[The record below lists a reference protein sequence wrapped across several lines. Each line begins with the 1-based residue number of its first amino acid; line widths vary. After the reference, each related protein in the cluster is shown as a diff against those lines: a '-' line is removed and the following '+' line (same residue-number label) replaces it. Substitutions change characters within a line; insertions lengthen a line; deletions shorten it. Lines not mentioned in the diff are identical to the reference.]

1 VVPFSLLSLGITAS
15 IPNLPSQK
23 GTIMR
28 SNALPPRRSNPLS
41 RAVRAALLC
50 LPLTAIAAAP
60 VALAQSAAEQTA
72 RSYDI
77 PAGSLSSA
85 LSRFA
90 GEAGVMLSVEGSLVD
105 GRDSSGLQGQYGV
118 DEGFQTLLRGS
129 GLQAVRDERGTY
141 SLVPAREQAGAVELK
156 PMVVE
161 GFALG
166 NALGEMDGYKATHSS
181 VATKTSMP
189 LAETSQTVS
198 VVTRQQMEDQGSRSI
213 AQAVGYTPGLMSTPY
228 GATTRYDYVAMRGI
242 TDGSVDNLYLDGQKL
257 LGDSGT
263 YSSLQVDPYFIER
276 IDILKGPS
284 SVLYGRSLPGGL
296 VAMTSKKPQYQT
308 SRQIRLS
315 YGSEDNKQVAFD
327 FTGPLEDERIAYR
340 LVGVAKDADNQV
352 DGIEE
357 QRYAVM
363 PSLSIDFTEDTRLTL
378 QAMLQRDPE
387 SGYHGGLP
395 ADGTVTSHNGQ
406 RISRSFFEGDEDYEQ
421 FERDQQMV
429 GYQLEHRF
437 NDTVSARQNFQY
449 LDSTVESGQVYQYG
463 YATTDE
469 LVRYYT
475 GADEVL
481 HAWTLDN
488 QLQFLFDTGALSH
501 TLVTGLDYQRRKAK
515 VSYDAA
521 TGVGTINPYTGV
533 ANPGSLAFYHQYDE
547 ARELQ
552 QTGLY
557 VQDLISLN
565 NWRFSLGM
573 RQDWVDVSFDQT
585 ESQYGDQSDQSKLE
599 QFTGRVGV
607 LYAFDNGLSPY
618 VSYSESFNPNATGA
632 YNYSNGAYDITLLD
646 PTEGE
651 QVEVGLKYQPLGT
664 DDLYTISLFDLKQSN
679 LSSKDSNENFFRSV
693 GEITSRGVELEARV
707 NPLDN
712 LNVIASYTY
721 MDVEYSK
728 DYVGT
733 AGVNNRGN
741 TPNAVARNMAS
752 LWTDYTFEQGAI
764 AGLQIGGGVRYFG
777 KSWADAENTLRI
789 PSYTLY
795 DAMLGYD
802 LSRVGLDGLSAQ
814 LNLNNLTDEKYVA
827 ACNSLNQCY
836 YGESRNVMATL
847 TYDF

>member
-1 VVPFSLLSLGITAS
+1 
-15 IPNLPSQK
+15 
-23 GTIMR
+23 MR
-28 SNALPPRRSNPLS
+28 STALPVRRPRPLS
-41 RAVRAALLC
+41 QAIRAAMIC
-50 LPLTAIAAAP
+50 LPLATVAVAP
-60 VALAQSAAEQTA
+60 AALAQSVQQQTE

-77 PAGSLSSA
+77 PPGSLSSA

-90 GEAGVMLSVEGSLVD
+90 GEAGVMLSVDGRLVD
-105 GRDSSGLQGQYGV
+105 NRQSSGLHGQYGV
-118 DEGFQTLLRGS
+118 EEGFDTLLDGS
-129 GLQAVRDERGTY
+129 GLQAVRDERGAY
-141 SLVPAREQAGAVELK
+141 SLVPAPSREQAQAVELK

-166 NALGEMDGYKATHSS
+166 NALGEMEGYNATHSS

-198 VVTRQQMEDQGSRSI
+198 VVTRQQIEDQGSRSI
-213 AQAVGYTPGLMSTPY
+213 AQAVRYTPGLMSTPY

-296 VAMTSKKPQYQT
+296 VAMTSKKPQYEA

-315 YGSEDNKQVAFD
+315 YGSEDNKQAAFD
-327 FTGPLEDERIAYR
+327 FTGPLDDERIAYR

-357 QRYAVM
+357 KRYAVM

-378 QAMLQRDPE
+378 QAMLQHDPE

-406 RISRSFFEGDEDYEQ
+406 RISRSFFEGDEDYEK
-421 FERDQQMV
+421 FERDQQMI

-437 NDTVSARQNFQY
+437 NDTVSARQNFQH

-463 YATTDE
+463 YATQDE

-475 GADEVL
+475 GADEAL
-481 HAWTLDN
+481 HAWTIDN

-515 VSYDAA
+515 VDYDAA
-521 TGVGTINPYTGV
+521 YGLSVINPYTGSV
-533 ANPGSLAFYHQYDE
+533 GAANPTFYHQYDE
-547 ARELQ
+547 TRELE

-557 VQDLISLN
+557 VQDLISLG
-565 NWRFSLGM
+565 NWRFSLGA
-573 RQDWVDVSFDQT
+573 RQDWVDVSFDHT
-585 ESQYGDQSDQSKLE
+585 RDASNGDQTDAATLE

-618 VSYSESFNPNATGA
+618 ASYSESFNPNATAA
-632 YNYSNGAYDITLLD
+632 YNANGSGGFDITLLD

-651 QVEVGLKYQPLGT
+651 QYELGLKYQPLGT
-664 DDLYTISLFDLKQSN
+664 DDLYTISYFDLKQSN
-679 LSSKDSNENFFRSV
+679 LANKDSNENFYRAV
-693 GEITSRGVELEARV
+693 GELTSKGVEVEARLR
-707 NPLDN
+707 PRDN

-728 DYVGT
+728 DFTGA

-752 LWTDYTFEQGAI
+752 LWTDYTFEQGLI
-764 AGLQIGGGVRYFG
+764 AGLQVGGGVRYFG

-827 ACNSLNQCY
+827 ACNSLSQCY
-836 YGESRNVMATL
+836 YGEARNVMATL

>member
-1 VVPFSLLSLGITAS
+1 MRSTCLPL
-15 IPNLPSQK
+15 LPS
-23 GTIMR
+23 R
-28 SNALPPRRSNPLS
+28 SRALTG
-41 RAVRAALLC
+41 AVRAALLC
-50 LPLTAIAAAP
+50 LPLG
-60 VALAQSAAEQTA
+60 ALAPALASAAENSASQQA
-72 RSYDI
+72 LRSYDI
-77 PAGSLSSA
+77 PAGPLSSA

-90 GEAGVMLSVEGSLVD
+90 GEAGVLLSVDGSLLQ
-105 GRDSSGLQGQYGV
+105 GRQSRGLQGQYGV
-118 DEGFQTLLRGS
+118 EDGFAALLQGS
-129 GLQAVRDERGTY
+129 GLQAVRDAQGNY
-141 SLVPAREQAGAVELK
+141 SLAPRVEQASAVELK

-166 NALGEMDGYKATHSS
+166 NALGEMEGYNATHSS

-189 LAETSQTVS
+189 LVETSQTVS
-198 VVTRQQMEDQGSRSI
+198 VVTRQQIEDQGSRSI
-213 AQAVGYTPGLMSTPY
+213 AQAVRYTPGLMSTPY

-296 VAMTSKKPQYQT
+296 VAMTSKKPQQEAR
-308 SRQIRLS
+308 RQLQFS
-315 YGSEDNKQVAFD
+315 YGSHDYQQAAFD
-327 FTGPLEDERIAYR
+327 FTGPLDDERIAYR

-357 QRYAVM
+357 QRYALM
-363 PSLSIDFTEDTRLTL
+363 PSLSIDFSADTRLTL
-378 QAMLQRDPE
+378 QAMLQHDPE

-395 ADGTVTSHNGQ
+395 ADGTVTSHNGR
-406 RISRSFFEGDEDYEQ
+406 RISRSFFEGDEDYEK

-437 NDTVSARQNFQY
+437 NDVVSARQNFQY
-449 LDSTVESGQVYQYG
+449 LDSTVKSGQVYQYG

-469 LVRYYT
+469 LDRYYT
-475 GADEVL
+475 GADEAL
-481 HAWTLDN
+481 HAWTVDN

-515 VSYDAA
+515 VDYDAGYGLA
-521 TGVGTINPYTGV
+521 PINPYTG
-533 ANPGSLAFYHQYDE
+533 AIGAGSPVFYHQYDE
-547 ARELQ
+547 TRELE

-557 VQDLISLN
+557 VQDLISLG

-573 RQDWVDVSFDQT
+573 RQDWVDVSFDHT
-585 ESQYGDQSDQSKLE
+585 DDADNGDQSDSAKLE
-599 QFTGRVGV
+599 QFSGRVGV

-618 VSYSESFNPNATGA
+618 ASYSESFNPNATAA
-632 YNYSNGAYDITLLD
+632 YNANGSGGFDITLLE

-651 QVEVGLKYQPLGT
+651 QYEVGLKYQPLGT
-664 DDLYTISLFDLKQSN
+664 DDLYTLSWFDLKQSN
-679 LSSKDSNENFFRSV
+679 LANKDSNESFYRAV
-693 GEITSRGVELEARV
+693 GELTSKGVEVEARLR
-707 NPLDN
+707 PLEQV
-712 LNVIASYTY
+712 NVIASYTY

-728 DYVGT
+728 DFTGA

-741 TPNAVARNMAS
+741 RPNAVARNMAS
-752 LWTDYTFEQGAI
+752 LWADYTFDRGPL
-764 AGLQIGGGVRYFG
+764 AGLQVGGGARYFG
-777 KSWADAENTLRI
+777 KSWADAENTLHI

-802 LSRVGLDGLSAQ
+802 LARVGLAGVGVR

-827 ACNSLNQCY
+827 ACNSLSQCY
-836 YGESRNVMATL
+836 YGEARNVMATV

>member
-1 VVPFSLLSLGITAS
+1 
-15 IPNLPSQK
+15 
-23 GTIMR
+23 MR
-28 SNALPPRRSNPLS
+28 SSALPLRRSSTLPQ
-41 RAVRAALLC
+41 AIRAAMLC
-50 LPLTAIAAAP
+50 LPLTTVAIAP
-60 VALAQSAAEQTA
+60 VVLAQTVEQQAA

-77 PAGSLSSA
+77 PAGSLSTA

-90 GEAGVMLSVEGSLVD
+90 GEAGVMLSVDGRLVD
-105 GRDSSGLQGQYGV
+105 NRQTEGLRGQYGV
-118 DEGFQTLLRGS
+118 EDGFDTLLRGS
-129 GLQAVRDERGTY
+129 GLQVVRDDRGAY
-141 SLVPAREQAGAVELK
+141 SLAPAPSAEQADAVELK

-166 NALGEMDGYKATHSS
+166 NALGEMDGYNATHSS

-189 LAETSQTVS
+189 LVETSQTVS
-198 VVTRQQMEDQGSRSI
+198 VVTRQQIEDQGSRSV
-213 AQAVGYTPGLMSTPY
+213 AQAVRYTPGLMSTPY

-296 VAMTSKKPQYQT
+296 VAMTTKKPQHEA
-308 SRQIRLS
+308 SRQIQLS
-315 YGSEDNKQVAFD
+315 YGSDDYKQIGFD
-327 FTGPLEDERIAYR
+327 LTGPLDDERIAYR

-357 QRYAVM
+357 KRYALM
-363 PSLSIDFTEDTRLTL
+363 PSLSIDFSQDTRLTL
-378 QAMLQRDPE
+378 QAMLQHDPE

-406 RISRSFFEGDEDYEQ
+406 RISRSFFEGDESYEK

-437 NDTVSARQNFQY
+437 NDVVSARQNFQY

-463 YATTDE
+463 YATGDE

-515 VSYDAA
+515 VDYSAA
-521 TGVGTINPYTGV
+521 TGVGSINPYTGV

-547 ARELQ
+547 ARELE

-557 VQDLISLN
+557 VQDLVSLG
-565 NWRFSLGM
+565 NWRLSLGA
-573 RQDWVDVSFDQT
+573 RQDWVDVAFDQT
-585 ESQYGDQSDQSKLE
+585 ESMYGDQSDQSKLE

-607 LYAFDNGLSPY
+607 LYAFENGLSPY
-618 VSYSESFNPNATGA
+618 LSYSESFNPNATGA
-632 YNYSNGAYDITLLD
+632 YNYDAGTGAYDITLLD

-693 GEITSRGVELEARV
+693 GEITSRGVELEARFA
-707 NPLDN
+707 PMDN
-712 LNVIASYTY
+712 LNVLASYTY

-728 DYVGT
+728 DFIGA

-752 LWTDYTFEQGAI
+752 LWSDYTLATGPLS
-764 AGLQIGGGVRYFG
+764 GLRIGGGARYFG
-777 KSWADAENTLRI
+777 ESWADAENTLRI

-802 LSRVGLDGLSAQ
+802 LARVGMDGLGVQ

-836 YGESRNVMATL
+836 YGAGRNLMATL

>member
-1 VVPFSLLSLGITAS
+1 
-15 IPNLPSQK
+15 
-23 GTIMR
+23 MR
-28 SNALPPRRSNPLS
+28 SIVLPFRRSSTLAQ
-41 RAVRAALLC
+41 AVRAAMLC
-50 LPLTAIAAAP
+50 LPLAALATSP
-60 VALAQSAAEQTA
+60 MALAQSTSQQSV
-72 RSYDI
+72 RGYDI
-77 PAGSLSSA
+77 PRGSLSSA

-90 GEAGVMLSVEGSLVD
+90 GEAGVMLSVDARLIEG
-105 GRDSSGLQGQYGV
+105 RQSSGLQGQYGIE
-118 DEGFQTLLRGS
+118 DGFAALLQGS
-129 GLQAVRDERGTY
+129 GLQAVRGRGTY
-141 SLVPAREQAGAVELK
+141 SLAPRPEQTGTVELK

-166 NALGEMDGYKATHSS
+166 NALGEMEGYNATHSS

-198 VVTRQQMEDQGSRSI
+198 VVTRQQIEDQGSRSI
-213 AQAVGYTPGLMSTPY
+213 AQAVRYTPGLMSTPY

-296 VAMTSKKPQYQT
+296 VAMTSKKPQYEG
-308 SRQIRLS
+308 SRQIQLS
-315 YGSEDNKQVAFD
+315 YGSEDNKQAAFD
-327 FTGPLEDERIAYR
+327 LTGPLDDERIAYR
-340 LVGVAKDADNQV
+340 LVGVVKDADNQV
-352 DGIEE
+352 DGVEE
-357 QRYAVM
+357 KRYAVM

-378 QAMLQRDPE
+378 LAMLQRDPE

-395 ADGTVTSHNGQ
+395 ADGTITSHNGQ
-406 RISRSFFEGDEDYEQ
+406 RISRSFFEGDEDYEK
-421 FERDQQMV
+421 FERDQQMI

-437 NDTVSARQNFQY
+437 NDVVSARQNFQY

-463 YATTDE
+463 YATADE

-481 HAWTLDN
+481 HAWTIDN

-515 VSYDAA
+515 VDYDA
-521 TGVGTINPYTGV
+521 GNGLSKINPYTGSV
-533 ANPGSLAFYHQYDE
+533 SAGSPTFYHQYDE
-547 ARELQ
+547 LRELE

-557 VQDLISLN
+557 VQDLISLG
-565 NWRFSLGM
+565 NWRFSLGA

-585 ESQYGDQSDQSKLE
+585 ESIYGDQSDQSKLE

-618 VSYSESFNPNATGA
+618 ISYSESFNPNATGA
-632 YNYSNGAYDITLLD
+632 YNYDGSAYDITLLD

-651 QVEVGLKYQPLGT
+651 QVELGLKYQPLGT

-693 GEITSRGVELEARV
+693 GEITSRGVELEARL
-707 NPLDN
+707 NPLE
-712 LNVIASYTY
+712 NVNVLASYTY

-728 DYVGT
+728 DYIGT
-733 AGVNNRGN
+733 AGINNRGN

-752 LWTDYTFEQGAI
+752 LWTDYTFDKGLI

-795 DAMLGYD
+795 DAMLSYD
-802 LSRVGLDGLSAQ
+802 MSRVGVDGVGVR

-836 YGESRNVMATL
+836 YGEERNVMATL

>member
-1 VVPFSLLSLGITAS
+1 
-15 IPNLPSQK
+15 
-23 GTIMR
+23 MR
-28 SNALPPRRSNPLS
+28 SIALPLRRSSTLTQ
-41 RAVRAALLC
+41 AVRAAMFC
-50 LPLTAIAAAP
+50 LPLAALATSP
-60 VALAQSAAEQTA
+60 VALAQSASQQAV
-72 RSYDI
+72 RGYDI
-77 PAGSLSSA
+77 PAGPLSSA

-90 GEAGVMLSVEGSLVD
+90 GEAGVMLSVD
-105 GRDSSGLQGQYGV
+105 GRLLEGRQSSGLQGQYGIE
-118 DEGFQTLLRGS
+118 DGFAALLQGS
-129 GLQAVRDERGTY
+129 GLQAVRDEQGTY
-141 SLVPAREQAGAVELK
+141 SLASSPSRDQAEAVELK

-166 NALGEMDGYKATHSS
+166 NALGEMEGYNATHSS

-198 VVTRQQMEDQGSRSI
+198 VVTRQQIEDQGSRSI
-213 AQAVGYTPGLMSTPY
+213 AQAVRYTPGLMSTPY

-296 VAMTSKKPQYQT
+296 VAMTSKKPQYEA
-308 SRQIRLS
+308 SRQIQLS
-315 YGSEDNKQVAFD
+315 YGSEDNKQAAFD

-340 LVGVAKDADNQV
+340 LVGVVKDADNQV
-352 DGIEE
+352 DGVEE
-357 QRYAVM
+357 KRYAVM

-378 QAMLQRDPE
+378 LAMLQHDPE

-395 ADGTVTSHNGQ
+395 ADGTITSHNGQ
-406 RISRSFFEGDEDYEQ
+406 RISRSFFEGDEDYEK
-421 FERDQQMV
+421 FERDQQMI

-437 NDTVSARQNFQY
+437 NDVVSARQNFQY

-463 YATTDE
+463 YATPDE

-481 HAWTLDN
+481 HAWTIDN

-515 VSYDAA
+515 VDYDA
-521 TGVGTINPYTGV
+521 GSGLSNINPYTGSV
-533 ANPGSLAFYHQYDE
+533 SAGSPTFYHQYDE
-547 ARELQ
+547 SRELE

-557 VQDLISLN
+557 VQDLISLG
-565 NWRFSLGM
+565 NWRFSLGA

-585 ESQYGDQSDQSKLE
+585 ESIYGDQSDQSKLE

-618 VSYSESFNPNATGA
+618 ISYSESFNPNATGA
-632 YNYSNGAYDITLLD
+632 YNFDGSAYDISLLD

-651 QVEVGLKYQPLGT
+651 QVELGLKYQPLGT

-693 GEITSRGVELEARV
+693 GEITSRGVELEARL
-707 NPLDN
+707 NPLE
-712 LNVIASYTY
+712 NVNVLASYTY

-752 LWTDYTFEQGAI
+752 LWTDYTFDQGFI

-802 LSRVGLDGLSAQ
+802 LTRVGLNGVSAR

-836 YGESRNVMATL
+836 YGEERNVMATL

>member
-1 VVPFSLLSLGITAS
+1 
-15 IPNLPSQK
+15 
-23 GTIMR
+23 MR
-28 SNALPPRRSNPLS
+28 STVLPHRYSSTLA
-41 RAVRAALLC
+41 RAVRAALFC
-50 LPLTAIAAAP
+50 LPLGSFAIAPLASAQP
-60 VALAQSAAEQTA
+60 PGEQAL

-77 PAGSLSSA
+77 PPGPLSSV

-90 GEAGVMLSVEGSLVD
+90 GEAGVMLSVNADHVGDLQ
-105 GRDSSGLQGQYGV
+105 SSGLHGLYEV
-118 DEGFQTLLRGS
+118 EEGLRIVLSGS
-129 GLQAVRDERGTY
+129 GLQARHEDGAYSVVPVASGRDAEA
-141 SLVPAREQAGAVELK
+141 LELT
-156 PMVVE
+156 PVTVE

-166 NALGEMDGYKATHSS
+166 NALGEMEGYNATHSS

-198 VVTRQQMEDQGSRSI
+198 VVTRQQIEDQGSRTI
-213 AQAVGYTPGLMSTPY
+213 AQAVRYTPGLMSAPY

-263 YSSLQVDPYFIER
+263 YSSLQIDPYFVER

-296 VAMTSKKPQYQT
+296 VAMTSKKPQ
-308 SRQIRLS
+308 SGANREIRLS
-315 YGSEDNKQVAFD
+315 FGSENHKQAAFD
-327 FTGPLEDERIAYR
+327 FTGPLEDERLSYR
-340 LVGVAKDADNQV
+340 LVGIAKDADNQV

-357 QRYAVM
+357 KRYAVM

-378 QAMLQRDPE
+378 QAMLQHDPE

-395 ADGTVTSHNGQ
+395 ADGTITSHNGQ
-406 RISRSFFEGDEDYEQ
+406 RISRSFFEGDQDYEK
-421 FERDQQMV
+421 FERQQQMI

-449 LDSTVESGQVYQYG
+449 LDSTVKSGQVYQYG
-463 YATTDE
+463 YTTRDE

-475 GADEVL
+475 GGDEVL
-481 HAWTLDN
+481 YAWTVDN
-488 QLQFLFDTGALSH
+488 QLQFLFDTGAFSH

-515 VSYDAA
+515 VDYEAGAGLAA
-521 TGVGTINPYTGV
+521 INPFTGR
-533 ANPGSLAFYHQYDE
+533 AGAGSPMFYHQYDE
-547 ARELQ
+547 TRKLE

-557 VQDLISLN
+557 VQDLINLG
-565 NWRFSLGM
+565 NWRFSLGV
-573 RQDWVDVSFDQT
+573 RQDWVDVSFDHTQDAA
-585 ESQYGDQSDQSKLE
+585 YGDQNDSAKLE

-618 VSYSESFNPNATGA
+618 ISYSESFNPNATAA
-632 YNYSNGAYDITLLD
+632 YNEVAPGVYDIALLD

-651 QVEVGLKYQPLGT
+651 QYEVGIKYQPLGT
-664 DDLYTISLFDLKQSN
+664 DDLYTLSYFDLKQSN
-679 LSSKDSNENFFRSV
+679 LANKDSNENFYRAV
-693 GEITSRGVELEARV
+693 GELTSKGVELEARLR
-707 NPLDN
+707 PQDN

-728 DYVGT
+728 DFTGA

-741 TPNAVARNMAS
+741 TPNVVARNMAS
-752 LWTDYTFEQGAI
+752 LWSDYIVEQGLV
-764 AGLQIGGGVRYFG
+764 AGLQVGGGVRYFG

-802 LSRVGLDGLSAQ
+802 LSRVGLNGVSAQ

-827 ACNSLNQCY
+827 ACNSLSQCY
-836 YGESRNVMATL
+836 YGEAQNVMATL

>member
-1 VVPFSLLSLGITAS
+1 MCVTAS
-15 IPNLPSQK
+15 PV
-23 GTIMR
+23 
-28 SNALPPRRSNPLS
+28 RRSNPLS
-41 RAVRAALLC
+41 LAIRAAMLC
-50 LPLTAIAAAP
+50 MPLATIAVAP
-60 VALAQSAAEQTA
+60 MALAQSAQQQAV

-90 GEAGVMLSVEGSLVD
+90 GEAGVMLSVD
-105 GRDSSGLQGQYGV
+105 GRLLGNRQSSGLRGQYGV
-118 DEGFQTLLRGS
+118 EEGFDALLRGS
-129 GLQAVRDERGTY
+129 GLQALRDERGTY
-141 SLVPAREQAGAVELK
+141 SLVPEPSGEQAEAVELK

-166 NALGEMDGYKATHSS
+166 NALGEMEGYNATHSS

-189 LAETSQTVS
+189 LVETSQTVS
-198 VVTRQQMEDQGSRSI
+198 VVTRQQIEDQGSRSI
-213 AQAVGYTPGLMSTPY
+213 AQAVRYTPGLMSTPY

-263 YSSLQVDPYFIER
+263 YSSLQVDPYFVER

-296 VAMTSKKPQYQT
+296 VAMTSKKPQYEA

-315 YGSEDNKQVAFD
+315 YGSEDNKQAAFD
-327 FTGPLEDERIAYR
+327 FTGPLDDERIAYR

-357 QRYAVM
+357 KRYAVM

-378 QAMLQRDPE
+378 QAMLQHDPE

-395 ADGTVTSHNGQ
+395 ADGSVTSHNGQ
-406 RISRSFFEGDEDYEQ
+406 RISRSFFEGDEDHEK
-421 FERDQQMV
+421 FERDQQMI

-437 NDTVSARQNFQY
+437 NDTLSARQNFQY

-463 YATTDE
+463 YATQDE

-515 VSYDAA
+515 VDYSAA
-521 TGVGTINPYTGV
+521 TGIGTINPYTGV
-533 ANPGSLAFYHQYDE
+533 ANPSSLAFYHQYDE
-547 ARELQ
+547 LRELE
-552 QTGLY
+552 QTGFY
-557 VQDLISLN
+557 VQDLISLG
-565 NWRFSLGM
+565 NWRFSLGA

-585 ESQYGDQSDQSKLE
+585 ESLYGDQSDQSKLE

-618 VSYSESFNPNATGA
+618 ASYSESFNPNATGA
-632 YNYSNGAYDITLLD
+632 YNYDSGTGAYDITLLE

-651 QVEVGLKYQPLGT
+651 QFEVGVKYQPLGT
-664 DDLYTISLFDLKQSN
+664 DDLYTISYFDLKQSN
-679 LSSKDSNENFFRSV
+679 LANKDSNENFYRAV
-693 GEITSRGVELEARV
+693 GELTSKGVELEARLR
-707 NPLDN
+707 PQDN
-712 LNVIASYTY
+712 LNLIASYSY

-728 DYVGT
+728 DFTGA

-752 LWTDYTFEQGAI
+752 LWSDYTFEQGVI

-802 LSRVGLDGLSAQ
+802 LSRVGLNGLSAQ

>member
-1 VVPFSLLSLGITAS
+1 
-15 IPNLPSQK
+15 
-23 GTIMR
+23 MR
-28 SNALPPRRSNPLS
+28 SIALPFRRSSTLAQ
-41 RAVRAALLC
+41 AVRAAMLC
-50 LPLTAIAAAP
+50 LPLAALATSP
-60 VALAQSAAEQTA
+60 MALAQSTSQQSV
-72 RSYDI
+72 RGYDI
-77 PAGSLSSA
+77 PRGSLSSA

-90 GEAGVMLSVEGSLVD
+90 GEAGVMLSVDARLIEG
-105 GRDSSGLQGQYGV
+105 RQSSGLQGQYGIE
-118 DEGFQTLLRGS
+118 DGFAALLQGS
-129 GLQAVRDERGTY
+129 GLQAVRDGRGTY
-141 SLVPAREQAGAVELK
+141 SLAPRPEQTGTVELK

-166 NALGEMDGYKATHSS
+166 NALGEMEGYNATHSS

-198 VVTRQQMEDQGSRSI
+198 VVTRQQIEDQGSRSI
-213 AQAVGYTPGLMSTPY
+213 AQAVRYTPGLMSTPY

-296 VAMTSKKPQYQT
+296 VAMTSKKPQYEG
-308 SRQIRLS
+308 SRQIQLS
-315 YGSEDNKQVAFD
+315 YGSEDNKQAAFD
-327 FTGPLEDERIAYR
+327 LTGPLDDERIAYR
-340 LVGVAKDADNQV
+340 LVGVVKDADNQV
-352 DGIEE
+352 DGVEE
-357 QRYAVM
+357 KRYAVM

-378 QAMLQRDPE
+378 LAMLQRDPE

-395 ADGTVTSHNGQ
+395 ADGTITSHDGQ
-406 RISRSFFEGDEDYEQ
+406 RISRSFFEGDEDYEK
-421 FERDQQMV
+421 FERDQQMI

-437 NDTVSARQNFQY
+437 NDVVSARQNFQY

-463 YATTDE
+463 YATADE

-481 HAWTLDN
+481 HAWTIDN

-515 VSYDAA
+515 VDYDA
-521 TGVGTINPYTGV
+521 GNGLSKINPYTGSV
-533 ANPGSLAFYHQYDE
+533 SAGSPTFYHQYDE
-547 ARELQ
+547 LRELE

-557 VQDLISLN
+557 VQDLISLG
-565 NWRFSLGM
+565 NWRFSLGA

-585 ESQYGDQSDQSKLE
+585 ESIYGDQSDQSKLE

-618 VSYSESFNPNATGA
+618 ISYSESFNPNATGA
-632 YNYSNGAYDITLLD
+632 YNYDGSAYDITLLD

-651 QVEVGLKYQPLGT
+651 QVELGLKYQPLGT

-693 GEITSRGVELEARV
+693 GEITSRGVELEARL
-707 NPLDN
+707 NPLE
-712 LNVIASYTY
+712 NVNVLASYTY

-728 DYVGT
+728 DYIGT
-733 AGVNNRGN
+733 AGINNRGN

-752 LWTDYTFEQGAI
+752 LWTDYTFDKGLI

-795 DAMLGYD
+795 DAMLSYD
-802 LSRVGLDGLSAQ
+802 MSRVGVDGVGVR

-836 YGESRNVMATL
+836 YGEERNVMATL

>member
-1 VVPFSLLSLGITAS
+1 MRVTASPVRRPSSLSLAI
-15 IPNLPSQK
+15 
-23 GTIMR
+23 
-28 SNALPPRRSNPLS
+28 
-41 RAVRAALLC
+41 RAAMLC
-50 LPLTAIAAAP
+50 MPLATIAVAP
-60 VALAQSAAEQTA
+60 MALAQSAQQQAV

-90 GEAGVMLSVEGSLVD
+90 GEAGVMLSVD
-105 GRDSSGLQGQYGV
+105 GRLVGNRQSSGLRGQYGV
-118 DEGFQTLLRGS
+118 EEGFDALLRGS
-129 GLQAVRDERGTY
+129 GLQALRDERGTY
-141 SLVPAREQAGAVELK
+141 SLVPEPSGEQAEAVELK

-166 NALGEMDGYKATHSS
+166 NALGEMEGYNATHSS

-189 LAETSQTVS
+189 LVETSQTVS
-198 VVTRQQMEDQGSRSI
+198 VVTRQQIEDQGSRSI
-213 AQAVGYTPGLMSTPY
+213 AQAVRYTPGLMSTPY

-263 YSSLQVDPYFIER
+263 YSSLQVDPYFVER

-296 VAMTSKKPQYQT
+296 VAMTSKKPQYEA

-315 YGSEDNKQVAFD
+315 YGSEDNKQAAFD
-327 FTGPLEDERIAYR
+327 FTGPLDDERIAYR

-357 QRYAVM
+357 KRYAVM

-378 QAMLQRDPE
+378 QAMLQHDPE

-406 RISRSFFEGDEDYEQ
+406 RISRSFFEGDEDYEK
-421 FERDQQMV
+421 FERDQQMI

-437 NDTVSARQNFQY
+437 NDTLSARQNFQY

-463 YATTDE
+463 YATQDE

-501 TLVTGLDYQRRKAK
+501 TLVIGLDYQRRKAK
-515 VSYDAA
+515 VDYSAA
-521 TGVGTINPYTGV
+521 TGIGTINPYTGV
-533 ANPGSLAFYHQYDE
+533 ANPSSLAFYHQYDE
-547 ARELQ
+547 LRELE

-557 VQDLISLN
+557 VQDLISLG
-565 NWRFSLGM
+565 NWRFSLGA

-585 ESQYGDQSDQSKLE
+585 ESLYGDQSDQSKLE

-618 VSYSESFNPNATGA
+618 ASYSESFNPNATGA
-632 YNYSNGAYDITLLD
+632 YNYDSGTGAYDITLLE

-651 QVEVGLKYQPLGT
+651 QFEVGVKYQPLGT
-664 DDLYTISLFDLKQSN
+664 DDLYTISYFDLKQSN
-679 LSSKDSNENFFRSV
+679 LANKDSNENFYRAV
-693 GEITSRGVELEARV
+693 GELTSKGVELEARLR
-707 NPLDN
+707 PQDN
-712 LNVIASYTY
+712 LNLIASYTY

-728 DYVGT
+728 DFTGA

-752 LWTDYTFEQGAI
+752 LWSDYTFEQGVI

-802 LSRVGLDGLSAQ
+802 LSRVGLNGLSAQ

>member
-1 VVPFSLLSLGITAS
+1 
-15 IPNLPSQK
+15 
-23 GTIMR
+23 MR
-28 SNALPPRRSNPLS
+28 STALPARRPRPLS
-41 RAVRAALLC
+41 QAIRAAMIC
-50 LPLTAIAAAP
+50 LPLATVAVAP
-60 VALAQSAAEQTA
+60 GALAQSVEQQTE

-77 PAGSLSSA
+77 PPGSLSSA

-90 GEAGVMLSVEGSLVD
+90 GEAGVMLSVDGRLVD
-105 GRDSSGLQGQYGV
+105 NRQSSGLHGQYGV
-118 DEGFQTLLRGS
+118 EEGFDTLLDGS
-129 GLQAVRDERGTY
+129 GLQAVRDERGAY
-141 SLVPAREQAGAVELK
+141 SLVPAPSREQAQAVELK

-166 NALGEMDGYKATHSS
+166 NALGEMEGYNATHSS

-198 VVTRQQMEDQGSRSI
+198 VVTRQQIEDQGSRSI
-213 AQAVGYTPGLMSTPY
+213 AQAVRYTPGLMSTPY

-296 VAMTSKKPQYQT
+296 VAMTSKKPQYEA
-308 SRQIRLS
+308 SRQIGLS
-315 YGSEDNKQVAFD
+315 YGSEDNKQAAFD
-327 FTGPLEDERIAYR
+327 FTGPLDDERIAYR

-357 QRYAVM
+357 KRYAVM

-378 QAMLQRDPE
+378 QAMLQHDPE

-406 RISRSFFEGDEDYEQ
+406 RISRSFFEGDEDYEK
-421 FERDQQMV
+421 FERDQQMI

-463 YATTDE
+463 YATQDE

-488 QLQFLFDTGALSH
+488 QLQFLFDTGALNH

-515 VSYDAA
+515 VDYNAA
-521 TGVGTINPYTGV
+521 TGIGTINPYTGV
-533 ANPGSLAFYHQYDE
+533 AKPSSLVFYHQYDE
-547 ARELQ
+547 LRELE

-557 VQDLISLN
+557 VQDLISLG
-565 NWRFSLGM
+565 NWRFSLGA
-573 RQDWVDVSFDQT
+573 RQDWVDVSFEQT
-585 ESQYGDQSDQSKLE
+585 ESMYGDQADQSKLE

-618 VSYSESFNPNATGA
+618 ASYSESFNPNATGA
-632 YNYSNGAYDITLLD
+632 YNYDSDTGSYDITLLD

-651 QVEVGLKYQPLGT
+651 QYELGLKYQPLGT
-664 DDLYTISLFDLKQSN
+664 DDLYTISYFDLKQSN
-679 LSSKDSNENFFRSV
+679 LANKDSNENFYRAV
-693 GEITSRGVELEARV
+693 GELTSKGVEVEARLH
-707 NPLDN
+707 PRDN

-728 DYVGT
+728 DFTGA

-752 LWTDYTFEQGAI
+752 LWTDYTFEQGLI
-764 AGLQIGGGVRYFG
+764 AGLQVGGGVRYFG

-802 LSRVGLDGLSAQ
+802 LSRVGLDGMSAQ

-827 ACNSLNQCY
+827 ACNSLSQCY
-836 YGESRNVMATL
+836 YGEARNVMATL

>member
-1 VVPFSLLSLGITAS
+1 
-15 IPNLPSQK
+15 
-23 GTIMR
+23 MR
-28 SNALPPRRSNPLS
+28 SIALPFRRSSTLAQ
-41 RAVRAALLC
+41 AVRAAMLC
-50 LPLTAIAAAP
+50 LPLAALATSP
-60 VALAQSAAEQTA
+60 MALAQSTSQQSV
-72 RSYDI
+72 RGYDI
-77 PAGSLSSA
+77 PRGSLSSA

-90 GEAGVMLSVEGSLVD
+90 GEAGVMLSVDARLIEG
-105 GRDSSGLQGQYGV
+105 RQSSGLQGQYGIE
-118 DEGFQTLLRGS
+118 DGFAALLQGS
-129 GLQAVRDERGTY
+129 GLQAVRDGRGTY
-141 SLVPAREQAGAVELK
+141 SLAPRPEQTGTVELK

-166 NALGEMDGYKATHSS
+166 NALGEMEGYNATHSS

-198 VVTRQQMEDQGSRSI
+198 VVTRQQIEDQGSRSI
-213 AQAVGYTPGLMSTPY
+213 AQAVRYTPGLMSTPY

-296 VAMTSKKPQYQT
+296 VAMTSKKPQYEG
-308 SRQIRLS
+308 SRQIQLS
-315 YGSEDNKQVAFD
+315 YGSEDNKQAAFD
-327 FTGPLEDERIAYR
+327 LTGPLDDERIAYR
-340 LVGVAKDADNQV
+340 LVGVVKDADNQV
-352 DGIEE
+352 DGVEE
-357 QRYAVM
+357 KRYAVM

-378 QAMLQRDPE
+378 LAMLQRDPE

-395 ADGTVTSHNGQ
+395 ADGTITSHNGQ
-406 RISRSFFEGDEDYEQ
+406 RISRSFFEGDEDYEK
-421 FERDQQMV
+421 FERDQQMI

-437 NDTVSARQNFQY
+437 NDVVSARQNFQY

-463 YATTDE
+463 YATADE

-481 HAWTLDN
+481 HAWTIDN

-515 VSYDAA
+515 VDYDA
-521 TGVGTINPYTGV
+521 GNGLSKINPYTGSV
-533 ANPGSLAFYHQYDE
+533 SAGSPTFYHQYDE
-547 ARELQ
+547 LRELE

-557 VQDLISLN
+557 VQDLISLG
-565 NWRFSLGM
+565 NWRFSLGA

-585 ESQYGDQSDQSKLE
+585 ESIYGDQSDQSKLE

-618 VSYSESFNPNATGA
+618 ISYSESFNPNATGA
-632 YNYSNGAYDITLLD
+632 YNYDGSAYDITLLD

-651 QVEVGLKYQPLGT
+651 QVELGLKYQPLGT

-693 GEITSRGVELEARV
+693 GEITSRGVELEARL
-707 NPLDN
+707 NPLE
-712 LNVIASYTY
+712 NVNVLASYTY

-728 DYVGT
+728 DYIGT
-733 AGVNNRGN
+733 AGINNRGN

-752 LWTDYTFEQGAI
+752 LWTDYTFDKGLI

-795 DAMLGYD
+795 DAMLSYD
-802 LSRVGLDGLSAQ
+802 MSRVGVDGVGVR

-836 YGESRNVMATL
+836 YGEERNVMATL

>member
-1 VVPFSLLSLGITAS
+1 
-15 IPNLPSQK
+15 
-23 GTIMR
+23 MR
-28 SNALPPRRSNPLS
+28 SIAPLRRSSLS
-41 RAVRAALLC
+41 RAIRAAMFC
-50 LPLTAIAAAP
+50 LPLTTLVASP
-60 VALAQSAAEQTA
+60 TALAQAASQQEV
-72 RSYDI
+72 RGYDI
-77 PAGSLSSA
+77 PAGPLSST

-90 GEAGVMLSVEGSLVD
+90 GEAGVMLSVD
-105 GRDSSGLQGQYGV
+105 GRLTEGRESAGLQGQYGV
-118 DEGFQTLLRGS
+118 AEGFDELLQGS

-141 SLVPAREQAGAVELK
+141 SLALSPAREQAEAVELK

-166 NALGEMDGYKATHSS
+166 NALGEMEGYNATHSS

-189 LAETSQTVS
+189 LVETSQTVS
-198 VVTRQQMEDQGSRSI
+198 VVTRQQIEDQGSRSI
-213 AQAVGYTPGLMSTPY
+213 AQAVRYTPGLMSTPY

-296 VAMTSKKPQYQT
+296 VAMTSKKPQYEA
-308 SRQIRLS
+308 SRQIQLS
-315 YGSEDNKQVAFD
+315 YGSEDNKQAAFD
-327 FTGPLEDERIAYR
+327 FTGPLDDERIAYR
-340 LVGVAKDADNQV
+340 LVGVVKDADNQV
-352 DGIEE
+352 DGVEE
-357 QRYAVM
+357 KRYAVM

-378 QAMLQRDPE
+378 LAMLQHDPE

-395 ADGTVTSHNGQ
+395 ADGTITSHNGQ
-406 RISRSFFEGDEDYEQ
+406 RISRSFFEGDEDYEK
-421 FERDQQMV
+421 FERDQQMI

-437 NDTVSARQNFQY
+437 NDVVSARQNFQY

-463 YATTDE
+463 YATADE

-481 HAWTLDN
+481 HAWTIDN

-515 VSYDAA
+515 VDYDA
-521 TGVGTINPYTGV
+521 GSGLSNINPYTGSV
-533 ANPGSLAFYHQYDE
+533 SAASPTFYHQYDE
-547 ARELQ
+547 SRELE

-557 VQDLISLN
+557 VQDLISLG
-565 NWRFSLGM
+565 NWRFSLGA

-585 ESQYGDQSDQSKLE
+585 ESIYGDQSDQSKLE
-599 QFTGRVGV
+599 QFTGRIGV

-618 VSYSESFNPNATGA
+618 ISYSESFNPNATGA
-632 YNYSNGAYDITLLD
+632 YNFDGSAYDISLLD

-651 QVEVGLKYQPLGT
+651 QVELGLKYQPLGT

-693 GEITSRGVELEARV
+693 GEITSRGVELEARL
-707 NPLDN
+707 NPLA
-712 LNVIASYTY
+712 NVNVLASYTY

-728 DYVGT
+728 DYIGT
-733 AGVNNRGN
+733 AGINNRGN

-752 LWTDYTFEQGAI
+752 LWTDYTFDQGLT

-802 LSRVGLDGLSAQ
+802 MSRVGLDGVGVR

-836 YGESRNVMATL
+836 YGEERNVMATL

>member
-1 VVPFSLLSLGITAS
+1 
-15 IPNLPSQK
+15 
-23 GTIMR
+23 MR
-28 SNALPPRRSNPLS
+28 SIVTPLRRSSALGH
-41 RAVRAALLC
+41 AVRAALFC
-50 LPLTAIAAAP
+50 LPLAALASSP
-60 VALAQSAAEQTA
+60 EALAQSASQQSV
-72 RSYDI
+72 RGYDI
-77 PAGSLSSA
+77 PAGPLSSA

-90 GEAGVMLSVEGSLVD
+90 GEAGILLSVEGSLIE
-105 GRDSSGLQGQYGV
+105 GRQSKGLQGQFGIE
-118 DEGFQTLLRGS
+118 EGFERLLQGS
-129 GLQAVRDERGTY
+129 GLQAVRDEQGTY
-141 SLVPAREQAGAVELK
+141 SLAPRPPSGDTVELK

-166 NALGEMDGYKATHSS
+166 NALGEMEGYNATHSS

-189 LAETSQTVS
+189 LVETSQTVS
-198 VVTRQQMEDQGSRSI
+198 VVTRQQIEDQGSRSI
-213 AQAVGYTPGLMSTPY
+213 AQAVRYTPGLMSTPY

-242 TDGSVDNLYLDGQKL
+242 TDGAVDNLYLDGQKL

-263 YSSLQVDPYFIER
+263 YSSLQVDPYFVER

-296 VAMTSKKPQYQT
+296 VAMTTKKPQQE
-308 SRQIRLS
+308 SHRQLQFS
-315 YGSEDNKQVAFD
+315 YGSNDYKQTAFD
-327 FTGPLEDERIAYR
+327 FTGPLDDERVAYR
-340 LVGVAKDADNQV
+340 LAGVIKDADNQV

-378 QAMLQRDPE
+378 LAMLQKDPE

-406 RISRSFFEGDEDYEQ
+406 RISRSFFEGDKDYET
-421 FERDQQMV
+421 FERDQQML

-437 NDTVSARQNFQY
+437 NDVVSARQNFQY
-449 LDSTVESGQVYQYG
+449 LDSTVDSGQVYQYG
-463 YATTDE
+463 YVAAGSDE

-475 GADEVL
+475 GADEAL
-481 HAWTLDN
+481 HAWTIDN

-515 VSYDAA
+515 VDYDAGYGLYA
-521 TGVGTINPYTGV
+521 INPYTGAV
-533 ANPGSLAFYHQYDE
+533 GTGSPVFYHQYDE
-547 ARELQ
+547 TRELE

-573 RQDWVDVSFDQT
+573 RQDWVDVSFAQT
-585 ESQYGDQSDQSKLE
+585 ESIYGDQSDQAKLD

-632 YNYSNGAYDITLLD
+632 YNFDGSAYDITLLD

-651 QVEVGLKYQPLGT
+651 QYEVGLKYQPLGT
-664 DDLYTISLFDLKQSN
+664 DDLYTLSYFDLKQSN
-679 LSSKDSNENFFRSV
+679 LANKDSNENFYRAV
-693 GEITSRGVELEARV
+693 GELSSKGVELEARLRPIEQV
-707 NPLDN
+707 
-712 LNVIASYTY
+712 NVIASYTY

-728 DYVGT
+728 DFTGA

-752 LWTDYTFEQGAI
+752 LWSDYTFDQGPL
-764 AGLQIGGGVRYFG
+764 AGLQVGGGARYFG

-802 LSRVGLDGLSAQ
+802 LSRVGLQGVGVR

-827 ACNSLNQCY
+827 ACNSLSQCY
-836 YGESRNVMATL
+836 YGEARNVMATV

>member
-1 VVPFSLLSLGITAS
+1 
-15 IPNLPSQK
+15 
-23 GTIMR
+23 
-28 SNALPPRRSNPLS
+28 
-41 RAVRAALLC
+41 
-50 LPLTAIAAAP
+50 
-60 VALAQSAAEQTA
+60 
-72 RSYDI
+72 
-77 PAGSLSSA
+77 
-85 LSRFA
+85 
-90 GEAGVMLSVEGSLVD
+90 
-105 GRDSSGLQGQYGV
+105 
-118 DEGFQTLLRGS
+118 
-129 GLQAVRDERGTY
+129 VRDERDTY
-141 SLVPAREQAGAVELK
+141 SLALSPPREQAEAVELK

-166 NALGEMDGYKATHSS
+166 NALGEMEGYNATHSS

-189 LAETSQTVS
+189 LVETSQTVS
-198 VVTRQQMEDQGSRSI
+198 VVTRQQIEDQGSRSI
-213 AQAVGYTPGLMSTPY
+213 AQAVRYTPGLMSTPY

-296 VAMTSKKPQYQT
+296 VAMTSKKPQYEA
-308 SRQIRLS
+308 SRRIQLS
-315 YGSEDNKQVAFD
+315 YGSEDNKQAAFD
-327 FTGPLEDERIAYR
+327 FTGPLDDERIAYR
-340 LVGVAKDADNQV
+340 LVGVVKDADNQV
-352 DGIEE
+352 DGVEE
-357 QRYAVM
+357 KRYAVM

-378 QAMLQRDPE
+378 LAMLQHDPE

-406 RISRSFFEGDEDYEQ
+406 RISRSFFEGDEDYEK
-421 FERDQQMV
+421 FERDQQMI

-437 NDTVSARQNFQY
+437 NDVVSARQNFQY

-463 YATTDE
+463 YATADE

-481 HAWTLDN
+481 HAWTIDN

-515 VSYDAA
+515 VDYDA
-521 TGVGTINPYTGV
+521 GSGLSNINPYTGSV
-533 ANPGSLAFYHQYDE
+533 SAASPTFYHQYDE
-547 ARELQ
+547 SRELE

-557 VQDLISLN
+557 VQDLISLG
-565 NWRFSLGM
+565 NWRFSLGA

-585 ESQYGDQSDQSKLE
+585 ESIYGDQSDQSKLE
-599 QFTGRVGV
+599 QFTGRIGV

-618 VSYSESFNPNATGA
+618 ISYSESFNPNATGA
-632 YNYSNGAYDITLLD
+632 YNFDGSAYDISLLD

-651 QVEVGLKYQPLGT
+651 QVELGLKYQPLGT

-693 GEITSRGVELEARV
+693 GEITSRGVELEARL
-707 NPLDN
+707 NPLA
-712 LNVIASYTY
+712 NVNVLASYTY

-728 DYVGT
+728 DYIGT
-733 AGVNNRGN
+733 AGINNRGN

-752 LWTDYTFEQGAI
+752 LWTDYTFDQGLI

-802 LSRVGLDGLSAQ
+802 MSRVGLDGVGVR

-836 YGESRNVMATL
+836 YGEERNVMATL